1 LTQAGTIWHY
11 PANAGLVALSESRA
25 DAAGPSDRAIQRAKW
40 LRYGVAFFA
49 FSRLPLASPP
59 TLFRAGFF
67 PVVLTE
73 RGNE

>member
-1 LTQAGTIWHY
+1 MLTQAGTIWHY

-40 LRYGVAFFA
+40 LRYGV
-49 FSRLPLASPP
+49 LPLASPP